1 MNQILFSSGS
11 NKNDNSNNSN
21 NSGLSV
27 SIKKIII
34 VFAIIISIFGIVLIA
49 MGITSIV
56 KQGMLNAGNN
66 KIPTVNIVQE
76 DEKIKIQI
84 DHDKSIANIKYNWN
98 NAESIE
104 IQGAGR
110 TKLEEKIDLP
120 EGDNTL
126 NVEVKDINGVS
137 TKFTKKYSFE
147 SSDKIPPEIET
158 LLDNG
163 QLKIVAKDAVKM
175 QMLTYQWD
183 SGEVIT
189 LDPDASD
196 VKKIETRIEVIK
208 GEHTINI
215 TAKDSNGNEVSKS
228 FTFKGANKPQI
239 ALLQDGNI
247 LKITVTDEE
256 ALKTIVYTLNGNEVT
271 VDGENKKEIIKEETL
286 IEGKN
291 EISITVT
298 NSSGLQSTVNGYCN
312 YPQ

>member
-1 MNQILFSSGS
+1 MNQILSSGGA
-11 NKNDNSNNSN
+11 NKNDKKDKAV
-21 NSGLSV
+21 GTETSV
-27 SIKKIII
+27 AVKKIVI
-34 VFAIIISIFGIVLIA
+34 VFAIIISIFGIILIG
-49 MGITSIV
+49 MGVTSIV
-56 KQGMLNAGNN
+56 KQGMLNAKSN

-76 DEKIKIQI
+76 EEKIKIEI
-84 DHDKSIANIKYNWN
+84 EHDKSIATIKYNWN
-98 NAESIE
+98 DGNSVE

-126 NVEVKDINGVS
+126 NLEVLDINGVS

-147 SSDKIPPEIET
+147 SSDKTPPEIET

-163 QLKIVAKDAVKM
+163 QLKIVAKDTVKM
-175 QMLTYQWD
+175 QVLTYQWD
-183 SGEVIT
+183 NGEIIT

-247 LKITVTDEE
+247 LKITITDEE

-271 VDGENKKEIIKEETL
+271 IDGENKKEIIKEETL

-312 YPQ
+312 YP